1 MNTKDIIIVSLI
13 LVTSSTIL
21 SYCLSYPYNRVAFWS
36 TWISGFIILIL
47 ISRRRRRIK
56 YRETKELNKCQ
67 Q

>member
-13 LVTSSTIL
+13 LVTLSTIL
-21 SYCLSYPYNRVAFWS
+21 SYCLSYPYSRIAFWS

-47 ISRRRRRIK
+47 ISRRRRIK
-56 YRETKELNKCQ
+56 DRETKELNKCQ